1 MNNLH
6 INMYVREKL
15 DTFPRKGAVE
25 KNRFIHDLWHDALAS
40 NCIMFNCNLF
50 EYLGQEGGGYNF
62 HTDYVKSTHFAKCS
76 LPNSAN
82 LKFLK
87 NSLNHPIKQSHWHLS
102 LCFYVCHLRY
112 SVYLI
117 LRTKMKKVRIK

>member
-82 LKFLK
+82 REIWSL
-87 NSLNHPIKQSHWHLS
+87 NSLIDIS
-102 LCFYVCHLRY
+102 VCGY
-112 SVYLI
+112 MFII
-117 LRTKMKKVRIK
+117 LDIA